1 MQIGNPFYNPENEPT
16 PGAWQYDKV
25 SGRRYRMI
33 GNTKEWEPE
42 ILTASAGNIP
52 RADLSRHNE
61 MEEARKEAEKSGA
74 KEREEV
80 DRIKFCPFK
89 SGMGNNCSP
98 RYCALYVSGACALS
112 MIGKSPAAETKGRY
126 CPFTR
131 GKYACNVQCALYEGG
146 CRITAMIG
154 EREENFV

>member
-1 MQIGNPFYNPENEPT
+1 M
-16 PGAWQYDKV
+16 
-25 SGRRYRMI
+25 SRRRLFI
-33 GNTKEWEPE
+33 N
-42 ILTASAGNIP
+42 IIFLTASFTLTCAQTTK
-52 RADLSRHNE
+52 S
-61 MEEARKEAEKSGA
+61 MEEGRKEAEKSGA

-80 DRIKFCPFK
+80 GRIKFCPFK

-112 MIGKSPAAETKGRY
+112 MIGKSPAVETKGRY